1 MLNRF
6 GHSIVA
12 ALIAGWLLSAAVSAA
27 EPTHWAF
34 RSLQRVTPPSEPA
47 DALPLDRFI
56 VAKQRDAGL
65 KLNLEAD
72 RRTLIRRLAFDLI
85 GLPPSPEEV
94 SEFVNDPHADAYERL
109 VERLLASPHYG
120 ERWGK
125 YWLDVAGYADSNG
138 YFNADTDRPLAY
150 RYRDYVVRSLNAD
163 KPFDVF
169 VREQLAGDELSKVA
183 FDKDGVT
190 TTADEIELL
199 EATHFLRNGP
209 DGSGESDGNPDEV
222 RADRYYALEATQ
234 QILVSSLFGL
244 TIQCAKCHDHKFEP
258 ITQREYY
265 GLQAVLYP
273 AFNIE
278 KWLKPN
284 DRVVFARRPGELEKW
299 QSEDERI
306 NRSIAAL
313 RAEHANW
320 QRQSRPKSAVLF
332 EDTFDGPSDSFAAN
346 WSNTAPGDDAP
357 GGTSVVTLSTQAGVA
372 PAPAAE
378 RVNGTLR
385 IVEGGNGGD
394 KWVVTKT
401 AFDWTPEKT
410 GDWIQVT
417 FDLLDRKLDQQG
429 TPAERVAFF
438 IAAHDFNDN
447 SKTPGGNILVDGNPA
462 GGAAVF
468 VDYPGKDEKHVGAIG
483 KSGYQAGR
491 NFGLRVTNAGNGKY
505 RVEQLVDWA
514 AEPQTIDLKADDL
527 PDGAFGF
534 EYCCGRSF
542 IVDNVLIE
550 SSQGRSD
557 ATDAE
562 KQSLAAF
569 MKELTERRVA
579 LDKAVKNL
587 ETQRLPK
594 PGKLAWTT
602 DLSADAPVVKRLD
615 RGNPMTPAEPVDPG
629 VLRMLDDGNGS
640 LPSLATKPE
649 RTTGRRLAFAKWVIE
664 PNSRAAALMARVQV
678 NRLWQQHFGRALA
691 PTPDNLGTSG
701 TPPTH
706 PELLEWLA
714 SEFVRSDWS
723 LKSVHRLIVTSQTY
737 RQSSRV
743 TDSVNAAD
751 PENRLLARFPLRRL
765 DAEALRDALLSAS
778 GELQPQLG
786 GAYVRTQ
793 RSGAAEV
800 MIDEQH
806 PGAFRRTVYLQQ
818 RRTQTLS
825 LLNLF
830 DAPSLVVNCTQRPT
844 TTMPLQSLTLL
855 NSDFVIH
862 RARAF
867 AVRVNRDVE
876 ATASNREAAIIR
888 RLYDIAINREPTTGE
903 LAAATRF
910 LTEQAAEYGSG
921 TAGSEKTLA
930 DLAQMVLASNA
941 FLYVE

>member
-1 MLNRF
+1 MRKL
-6 GHSIVA
+6 
-12 ALIAGWLLSAAVSAA
+12 ALHGLLTHAIIAVLWSQNVFAA

-34 RSLQRVTPPSEPA
+34 KSLQRVAPPSSVAEPH
-47 DALPLDRFI
+47 PVDRF
-56 VAKQRDAGL
+56 VSAKLKTTGL
-65 KLNLEAD
+65 SLNQEAD
-72 RRTLIRRLAFDLI
+72 RRTLIRRLSFDLL

-94 SEFVNDPHADAYERL
+94 AEFLDDRADDAYERL

-169 VREQLAGDELSKVA
+169 VREQLAGDELSKIA

-190 TTADEIELL
+190 TSADEIELL
-199 EATHFLRNGP
+199 EATHYLRNGP

-222 RADRYYALEATQ
+222 RADRYYALEAAQ
-234 QILVSSLFGL
+234 QILASSLFGL

-278 KWLKPN
+278 KWQKPN

-299 QSEDERI
+299 QAEDERI
-306 NRSIAAL
+306 NREIAAL
-313 RAEHANW
+313 RVAHANW

-332 EDTFDGPSDSFAAN
+332 EDTFDGPSDSFAAQ

-357 GGTSVVTLSTQAGVA
+357 GGTSVVTLSTQAGIA

-378 RVNGTLR
+378 RVGGALR

-401 AFDWTPEKT
+401 AFDWTPNKT
-410 GDWIQVT
+410 GEWLQVT

-429 TPAERVAFF
+429 APAERVAFF

-447 SKTPGGNILVDGNPA
+447 SKTPGGNILLDGNPA

-468 VDYPGKDEKHVGAIG
+468 VDYPGKDEKHVGGIG

-491 NFGLRVTNAGNGKY
+491 NFGVRVTNVGHGKY
-505 RVEQLVDWA
+505 RLEQLVDWT
-514 AEPQTIDLKADDL
+514 AEAQTIDLKVEDL

-534 EYCCGRSF
+534 EFCCGRSF

-557 ATDAE
+557 QSDAD
-562 KQSLAAF
+562 KHALTAF
-569 MKELTERRVA
+569 SKELEARRAA
-579 LDKAVKNL
+579 LDKSVKNL

-602 DLSADAPVVKRLD
+602 DLSAEPPIVKRLD
-615 RGNPMTPAEPVDPG
+615 RGNPMTPAEAVEPA
-629 VLRMLDDGNGS
+629 VLRSLDDRDGA
-640 LPSLATKPE
+640 LPALNQKLE
-649 RTTGRRLAFAKWVIE
+649 RTTGRRLAFAQWMTE
-664 PNSRAAALMARVQV
+664 PNSRAAALMARVQA
-678 NRLWQQHFGRALA
+678 NRLWQHHFGRGLA

-701 TPPTH
+701 SPPTH
-706 PELLEWLA
+706 PELLDWLA
-714 SEFVRSDWS
+714 SEFVRSEWS
-723 LKSVHRLIVTSQTY
+723 LKALHRLIVTSRTY
-737 RQSSRV
+737 RQSSQASE
-743 TDSVNAAD
+743 SVIAAD
-751 PENRLLARFPLRRL
+751 PDNRLLARFPLWRL

-778 GELQPQLG
+778 GELQSRLG
-786 GAYVRTQ
+786 GAYVPTQ

-800 MIDEQH
+800 FVDEQH
-806 PGAFRRTVYLQQ
+806 PGAFRRTVYMQQ

-855 NSDFVIH
+855 NSDFAI
-862 RARAF
+862 RRAKSFAARA
-867 AVRVNRDVE
+867 
-876 ATASNREAAIIR
+876 TREAATEDAAIVR
-888 RLYDIAINREPTTGE
+888 RLYEIAVGREPSAGE
-903 LAAATRF
+903 LAATVTFVTQQAT
-910 LTEQAAEYGSG
+910 EYGNG
-921 TAGSEKTLA
+921 PVGRERALA
-930 DLAQMVLASNA
+930 DVAQMVLASNA

>member
-1 MLNRF
+1 MLNAYRQR
-6 GHSIVA
+6 IVSF
-12 ALIAGWLLSAAVSAA
+12 ALFACCVAVGASAA

-34 RSLQRVTPPSEPA
+34 RSLQRATPPSEPVE
-47 DALPLDRFI
+47 ALPIDRFVI
-56 VAKQRDAGL
+56 AKQREAGL
-65 KLNLEAD
+65 ALNSEAE
-72 RRTLIRRLAFDLI
+72 RCTLIRRLAFDLL
-85 GLPPSPEEV
+85 GLPPSPDEV
-94 SEFVNDPHADAYERL
+94 AEFVNDPHADAYERL

-169 VREQLAGDELSKVA
+169 VREQLAGDELSKIA

-190 TTADEIELL
+190 TSADEIELL

-222 RADRYYALEATQ
+222 RADRYYALEAAQ

-284 DRVVFARRPGELEKW
+284 DRIVFARREGELEKW
-299 QSEDERI
+299 QSEEDRI

-320 QRQSRPKSAVLF
+320 QRQSRPKAAVMF
-332 EDTFDGPSDSFAAN
+332 EDNFDGPSDSFATN
-346 WSNTAPGDDAP
+346 WSNTAPRDDAP

-394 KWVVTKT
+394 KWLVTKT
-401 AFDWTPEKT
+401 AFDWTPNKPGE
-410 GDWIQVT
+410 WIQVT

-468 VDYPGKDEKHVGAIG
+468 VDYPGKDEKHVGSIG

-491 NFGLRVTNAGNGKY
+491 NFGVRVTNAGNGKY
-505 RVEQLVDWA
+505 KIEQFVDWT
-514 AEPQTIDLKADDL
+514 AEAQTIELKADDL

-557 ATDAE
+557 ASEAE

-569 MKELTERRVA
+569 MKELGERRAA

-602 DLSADAPVVKRLD
+602 DLSPEAPVVKRLD
-615 RGNPMTPAEPVDPG
+615 RGNPMTPAEAIEPG
-629 VLRMLDDGNGS
+629 VLRALDDGSGA
-640 LPSLATKPE
+640 LPALLSKPE
-649 RTTGRRLAFAKWVIE
+649 RTTGRRLALAQWTTQRD
-664 PNSRAAALMARVQV
+664 SRAAALMARVQV
-678 NRLWQQHFGRALA
+678 NRLWQHHFGRALA
-691 PTPDNLGTSG
+691 PTSDNLGTSG

-706 PELLEWLA
+706 AELLEWLA

-723 LKSVHRLIVTSQTY
+723 LKSVHRLIVMSQTY
-737 RQSSRV
+737 RQSSRAS
-743 TDSVNAAD
+743 DSLIAAD

-778 GELQPQLG
+778 GELQPRLG
-786 GAYVRTQ
+786 GAYVPTQ
-793 RSGAAEV
+793 RSGTAEV
-800 MIDEQH
+800 LIDEQH

-844 TTMPLQSLTLL
+844 TTMPLQSLTML
-855 NSDFVIH
+855 NSDFALR
-862 RARAF
+862 RAKAF
-867 AVRVNRDVE
+867 ATRVTRSESTDD
-876 ATASNREAAIIR
+876 ATLIR
-888 RLYDIAINREPTTGE
+888 RLYEIAINREPTSNE
-903 LAAATRF
+903 LAAAVSF
-910 LTEQAAEYGSG
+910 LTEQSAEYGNAQ
-921 TAGSEKTLA
+921 AGRDRAIT